1 MTLGKNNMSIYLFV
15 SIYKN
20 IYIYIYID
28 KVTSNNLEP
37 ALACAVCMGWILNH
51 DATLAGNA

>member
-20 IYIYIYID
+20 IYIYRY